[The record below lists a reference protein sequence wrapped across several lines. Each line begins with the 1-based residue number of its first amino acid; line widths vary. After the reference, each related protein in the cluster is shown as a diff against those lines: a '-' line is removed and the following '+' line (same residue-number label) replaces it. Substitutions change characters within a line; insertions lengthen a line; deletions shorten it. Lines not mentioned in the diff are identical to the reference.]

1 MLFLGQ
7 LYFDDTP
14 NRTLEQKIV
23 VASGS
28 YVAKFGSAPDV
39 CYVHPGEMNGKQEI
53 SVLSIAVRPCDHVM
67 PYYLWMG
74 WLENEG
80 QKEPSSLTAGIVE
93 RTIVAD

>member
-1 MLFLGQ
+1 MIFLGQ

-23 VASGS
+23 LASGS

-39 CYVHPGEMNGKQEI
+39 CYVHPGEMDGKQEI
-53 SVLSIAVRPCDHVM
+53 LILSILVRPCAHVM
-67 PYYLWMG
+67 PNYLWMG

-80 QKEPSSLTAGIVE
+80 QKEPSSPVAGIVE
-93 RTIVAD
+93 